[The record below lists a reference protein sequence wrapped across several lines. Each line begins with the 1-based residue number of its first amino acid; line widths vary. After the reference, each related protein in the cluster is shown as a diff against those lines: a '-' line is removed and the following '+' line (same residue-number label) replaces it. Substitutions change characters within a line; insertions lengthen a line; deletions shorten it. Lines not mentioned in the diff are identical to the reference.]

1 MTLDGTDFPINEPWP
16 FNTQWFS
23 HKLNGP
29 GLRYEI
35 GVSIQTGWIVWANG
49 PFPAAWSDSKIAKS
63 CVYHKL
69 APGEKMVVDG
79 GYRDGFFRFEGP
91 TGQLTLYKKMK
102 SNARARHETVN
113 SRIRRWRALT
123 DIFRHN
129 VGTRH
134 AQVFYAILNITQL
147 QILFEEP
154 LFQVEYYQ

>member
-1 MTLDGTDFPINEPWP
+1 MEPWP
-16 FNTQWFS
+16 FNPQWYS

-29 GLRYEI
+29 AVWYEI

-49 PFPAAWSDSKIAKS
+49 PFPAGHSDLKIARS
-63 CVYHKL
+63 RVIHLL
-69 APGEKMVVDG
+69 APGEKIVADG
-79 GYRDGFFRFEGP
+79 GYRDGFNRFESP
-91 TGQLTLYKKMK
+91 TGERTLYEKMK

-154 LFQVEYYQ
+154 LFQVEYYE